1 MQNRKCIKIGV
12 LNSLLNI
19 VRFGIKNSAAG
30 KNSANKT
37 FSNTW
42 KIVRNAIQHFSG
54 DNGCYLPGISQP
66 INIYCKT
73 GYIRQLLLIYLDT
86 LNFHRSSAWLSSKMF
101 HWSLFFGAK
110 RHSQYLLVDLCCE
123 IVIIRIIWC
132 EIINMV
138 IKHCQSGRT
147 FCCQIRT
154 FCCEKGLI
162 WC

>member
-1 MQNRKCIKIGV
+1 MRKRYQSWCENEIYFFQD
-12 LNSLLNI
+12 L
-19 VRFGIKNSAAG
+19 VRKR
-30 KNSANKT
+30 
-37 FSNTW
+37 SNL
-42 KIVRNAIQHFSG
+42 VRKRYYILFTR
-54 DNGCYLPGISQP
+54 YISTNQP
-66 INIYCKT
+66 ILQNWLHSPT
-73 GYIRQLLLIYLDT
+73 SSYIPWHSK
-86 LNFHRSSAWLSSKMF
+86 FSSVQCVTFFLFAKMS